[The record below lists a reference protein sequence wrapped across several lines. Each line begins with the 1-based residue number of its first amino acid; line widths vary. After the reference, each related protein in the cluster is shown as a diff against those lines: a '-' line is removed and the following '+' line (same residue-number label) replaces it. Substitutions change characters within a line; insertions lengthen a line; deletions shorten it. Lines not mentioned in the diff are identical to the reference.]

1 MPQEPT
7 RLSSSKTDALPRRYK
22 IAFNDTQLGPDTTGS
37 WEFYF
42 DGSDVEL
49 TASSKDVNGMWADDT
64 NGDIYLTTR
73 RLFSV
78 TGASGDGF
86 DISVCTLGS
95 VGPNTSCTYQF
106 SWDPQANGLTGTG

>member
-1 MPQEPT
+1 M
-7 RLSSSKTDALPRRYK
+7 PRRYK

-78 TGASGDGF
+78 TGASGDGL
-86 DISVCTLGS
+86 DIFVCTPGS
-95 VGPNTSCTYQF
+95 VGPDTSCTYQLF
-106 SWDPQANGLTGTG
+106 WDPQANGLTGGSKVDGLSLSR